1 MSRYILINIIILSIP
16 LLLSFDRRVRYY
28 RKLHLTGFSILIISS
43 LFILWDII
51 ASGRGDWYF
60 NSQFISSFSFLHLPL
75 GEWMFFFTVP
85 YSCLFL
91 YETYRTYIPERRI
104 HINPLIFY
112 ILALIS
118 IVSGIMLIGKVY
130 TSTVLLVTGFVFIL
144 NTLCFRDLT
153 EDLRYWIYIASTM
166 VLFIIFNYFL
176 TSMPIVMYNSN
187 AITGFRFLTIP
198 LEDFLY
204 NYSLLTLYAG
214 IFLITGKRWART
226 E

>member
-16 LLLSFDRRVRYY
+16 LILSFDRRVRYY
-28 RKLHLTGFSILIISS
+28 RKVYLTGFSILTISS
-43 LFILWDII
+43 LFIIWDII
-51 ASGRGDWYF
+51 AAGRGDWYF
-60 NSQFISSFSFLHLPL
+60 NPQFISSFSFLHLPL
-75 GEWMFFFTVP
+75 GEWMFFITVP

-91 YETYRTYIPERRI
+91 YETFRTYIPERRI
-104 HINPLIFY
+104 HIKPFIFY
-112 ILALIS
+112 LLALIS
-118 IVSGIMLIGKVY
+118 IVSGIILIGRLY
-130 TSTVLLVTGFVFIL
+130 TSTVLLVTSFVFIM
-144 NTLCFRDLT
+144 NVMCFRSMT

-166 VLFIIFNYFL
+166 VLFIIFNYLL
-176 TSMPIVMYNSN
+176 TSMPIVMYNSD

-214 IFLITGKRWART
+214 IFLIAEKRWGRT